1 MSDNPNN
8 GGLALSLIDQ
18 NTEALRAV
26 LRDENQMLKHRIEL
40 LESAN
45 SEVARIA
52 KERDDS
58 LERVKWLEQ
67 IIERASKALF
77 YDGSDR
83 STANSMLIILDESKP

>member
-67 IIERASKALF
+67 IIERASKAFF
-77 YDGSDR
+77 YDGSDK
-83 STANSMLIILDESKP
+83 STATNMLIILQESKP